1 MPVQNAEVAAMFD
14 QAAELLEIKGEN
26 QFRVRAYRR
35 AARVIEGLPQSV
47 KSLLSAG
54 RDLSELPGIGKDL
67 AGKIAEIVESG
78 HFPLLDSLKRK
89 LPGELGEIA
98 TLPGLGPKRVKVLH
112 DKLKVS
118 TLDDLRRILKKG
130 RLHETRGFGP
140 IIEKKLT
147 AALEKP
153 APKKRFKLSVA
164 EAEAEALV
172 AFLRDSG
179 RVVVAGSYRRRR
191 DTVGD
196 LDVVV
201 TAADGAAVGNKLV
214 GYENVAEVL
223 AHGPTRTTVVLR
235 SGLQVD
241 VRAVPERSYGAALLY
256 FTGSQ
261 AHNIAL
267 RGIAAHRGWK
277 LNEYG
282 LFSGR
287 RRIAGLTEEEIYNK
301 LRLAFIPPEL
311 REDRG
316 EIALAAQDKLPRLV
330 TPADIRGDLHV
341 HSDWTDGTAPI
352 EAMAAAAKA
361 RGYAYIA
368 LTDHSRRVAMA
379 HGLDPA
385 RLTRQAHEID
395 RLNERL
401 DGLTILKGIEVD
413 ILKDGRLDLPDTS
426 LAKLDVVVAA
436 VHSYFDLPREAQ
448 TDRVIRA
455 MSNRHVSIIAHPT
468 GRLIGEREP
477 YDIDME
483 RVITAARDLGCH
495 LEVNSQPDRLDL
507 NDNHIHAAKQAGV
520 KLAISTD
527 AHSADAY
534 ECIRFGIDQA
544 RRGWLTADDVL
555 NTRPL
560 AELRRMLRREEARRR
575 FSLYRPETRCSI
587 RAEYSSRQCR
597 FIP

>member
-1 MPVQNAEVAAMFD
+1 MPVQNAEIASMFD
-14 QAAELLEIKGEN
+14 QAAELLEIEGEN

-35 AARVIEGLPQSV
+35 AARVIEGMPQSV

-67 AGKIAEIVESG
+67 AGKIAEIVETG

-118 TLDDLRRILKKG
+118 TLDDLRRAVRTG
-130 RLHETRGFGP
+130 RLHGIRGFGP
-140 IIEKKLT
+140 IIEKKLS

-153 APKKRFKLSVA
+153 ATKQRFKLSVA

-172 AFLRDSG
+172 AFLRNGG

-201 TAADGAAVGNKLV
+201 TAKDGAAVGNKLV
-214 GYENVAEVL
+214 GYENVAQVL

-241 VRAVPERSYGAALLY
+241 VRAVPEESYGAALLY

-267 RGIAAHRGWK
+267 RGIAVHRGWK

-287 RRIAGLTEEEIYNK
+287 RRIAGLTEEEIYKK
-301 LRLAFIPPEL
+301 LGLAFIPPEL

-316 EIALAAQDKLPRLV
+316 EIALAATNKLPRLV
-330 TPADIRGDLHV
+330 TTKDIRGDLHV
-341 HSDWTDGTAPI
+341 HSDWTDGTASI
-352 EAMAAAAKA
+352 EAMAEAAQT

-368 LTDHSRRVAMA
+368 LTDHSRRVAMT

-385 RLTRQAHEID
+385 RLSRQAREID
-395 RLNERL
+395 RINGHLH
-401 DGLTILKGIEVD
+401 GLTILKGIEVD

-426 LAKLDVVVAA
+426 LAKLDIVVAA
-436 VHSYFDLPREAQ
+436 VHSYFDLPRDAQ

-455 MSNRHVSIIAHPT
+455 MHNRYVSIIAHPT

-483 RVITAARDLGCH
+483 RVIAAARDLGCH

-507 NDNHIHAAKQAGV
+507 NDNYIHAAKQAGLT
-520 KLAISTD
+520 LAISTD
-527 AHSADAY
+527 AHSVDAF
-534 ECIRFGIDQA
+534 ECIRFGVDQA
-544 RRGWLTADDVL
+544 RRGWLTADDVI
-555 NTRPL
+555 NTRSL
-560 AELRRMLRREEARRR
+560 ADLRKMLRR
-575 FSLYRPETRCSI
+575 
-587 RAEYSSRQCR
+587 
-597 FIP
+597 

>member
-14 QAAELLEIKGEN
+14 QAAELLEIEGEN
-26 QFRVRAYRR
+26 QFRVRAYRH
-35 AARVIEGLPQSV
+35 AARVIEGLPQSL

-54 RDLSELPGIGKDL
+54 RDLTELPGIGKDL
-67 AGKIAEIVESG
+67 AGKIAEIVETG
-78 HFPLLDSLKRK
+78 HFQLLDSLKRK
-89 LPGELGEIA
+89 LPGQLGEIA
-98 TLPGLGPKRVKVLH
+98 TLPGLGPKRVKLLH

-118 TLDDLRRILKKG
+118 TLDDLRRVIKTG
-130 RLHETRGFGP
+130 RLHRVKGFGP
-140 IIEKKLT
+140 IIEGKLST
-147 AALEKP
+147 ALQKP
-153 APKKRFKLSVA
+153 VTEKKRFKLSVA

-172 AFLRDSG
+172 AFLRNGG
-179 RVVVAGSYRRRR
+179 RAVVAGSYRRRR

-241 VRAVPERSYGAALLY
+241 VRAVPEESYGAALLY

-267 RGIAAHRGWK
+267 RGIAVHHRWK

-287 RRIAGLTEEEIYNK
+287 RRIAGATEEEVYKK
-301 LRLAFIPPEL
+301 LGLAFIPAEL

-316 EIALAAQDKLPRLV
+316 EIALAATHKLPRLV
-330 TPADIRGDLHV
+330 TRADIRGDLHV
-341 HSDWTDGTAPI
+341 HSDWTDGTASI
-352 EAMAAAAKA
+352 EAMVKAAQS
-361 RGYAYIA
+361 RGYEYIA
-368 LTDHSRRVAMA
+368 LTDHSRRVAMT

-385 RLTRQAHEID
+385 RLSRQGREID

-401 DGLTILKGIEVD
+401 HGITVLKGIEVD
-413 ILKDGRLDLPDTS
+413 ILKDGRLDLPDAS
-426 LAKLDVVVAA
+426 LAKLDIVVAA

-448 TDRVIRA
+448 TERVIRA
-455 MSNRHVSIIAHPT
+455 MHNRHVSIIAHPT

-483 RVITAARDLGCH
+483 RVIAAAHEVGCY
-495 LEVNSQPDRLDL
+495 LEINSQPDRLDL
-507 NDNHIHAAKQAGV
+507 NDLNIYAAKQAEV

-527 AHSADAY
+527 AHSIDAF

-544 RRGWLTADDVL
+544 RRGWLTAKDVI
-555 NTRPL
+555 NTMSL
-560 AELRRMLRREEARRR
+560 AELHKILPAAGQR
-575 FSLYRPETRCSI
+575 
-587 RAEYSSRQCR
+587 
-597 FIP
+597 